1 MLLPGAYH
9 RTAGSTSHLTSTPK
23 TVSVYHLT
31 TYLDLLAIIVLGD
44 CDGKQFFSQ
53 SPKQRFFFLKN
64 ALSLPLPLST
74 SQTKFASLSCS
85 LPGKARKERC
95 TLLPSPHTCSHRA
108 QLLLN
113 MDITGHFES
122 ASCVIEVAGS
132 ATLAQVKGKLVAE
145 LGVPRARHVGVRVK
159 GGDDIGNDDLRIC
172 DTVIDEGC
180 AVELYCTG
188 ANIAA
193 GVIQVEKTHTLTLSP
208 CDGYLAVWCLQRMVV
223 IIFDTETHERLCSIS
238 CCAESTP
245 CFSPCSRWISCASD
259 DTWCVVVYR
268 VETGALEHSFG
279 DGGGERMTAA
289 WSPCGTKLLS
299 WCKNKGLQ
307 VWDIAT
313 GIVVH
318 EWVHIVKCDHIMRVA
333 GDRVVMLAGDGN
345 PRTIWDYTTGVQVMA
360 LTCPA
365 PLIIERA
372 ALSPNQRLF
381 AACANDRVRIW
392 NIETGECVF
401 EDASGNNWTDVAVSN
416 DVVAVCSSEM
426 LVVWCIS
433 TGEQLLRREFEN
445 NHYFGIAISSCGG
458 VVMSG
463 RSLPGTVGIVDI
475 SYLS

>member
-1 MLLPGAYH
+1 MSALP
-9 RTAGSTSHLTSTPK
+9 THLTP
-23 TVSVYHLT
+23 
-31 TYLDLLAIIVLGD
+31 
-44 CDGKQFFSQ
+44 
-53 SPKQRFFFLKN
+53 P
-64 ALSLPLPLST
+64 
-74 SQTKFASLSCS
+74 
-85 LPGKARKERC
+85 
-95 TLLPSPHTCSHRA
+95 HRA

-122 ASCVIEVAGS
+122 ASCVIEVDRS

-159 GGDDIGNDDLRIC
+159 GGGDIGNDDLRIC

-193 GVIQVEKTHTLTLSP
+193 GVIQVEKTYALTLSP
-208 CDGYLAVWCLQRMVV
+208 CDGYLAAVCSQLVV
-223 IIFDTETHERLCSIS
+223 IFDTETHERLCSIS
-238 CCAESTP
+238 CLDPSLP
-245 CFSPCSRWISCASD
+245 CFSPCSRWISYVNGTTACAEVHD
-259 DTWCVVVYR
+259 VK
-268 VETGALEHSFG
+268 TGALKHSFG
-279 DGGGERMTAA
+279 DGGGKRMTTA

-313 GIVVH
+313 GVVVH
-318 EWVHIVKCDHIMRVA
+318 EWGHIVECYYITPVA
-333 GDRVVMLAGDGN
+333 GDRVVTFGGN
-345 PRTIWDYTTGVQVMA
+345 DDLRTIWDYTTGVEVMV

-372 ALSPNQRLF
+372 ALSPNQCLF
-381 AACANDRVRIW
+381 AACANDRVCIW

-416 DVVAVCSSEM
+416 DVVAACSPET